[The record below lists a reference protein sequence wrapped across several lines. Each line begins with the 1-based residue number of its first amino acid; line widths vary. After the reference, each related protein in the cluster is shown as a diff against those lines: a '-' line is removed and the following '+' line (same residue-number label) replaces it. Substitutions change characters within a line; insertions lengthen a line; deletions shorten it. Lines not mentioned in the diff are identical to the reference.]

1 MAEQRLKFTIAYNG
15 ARFRGWQKGNGRTVQ
30 DTIIAAIEQA
40 LPDVVGIR
48 VDGAGRT
55 DAGVHAEG
63 QVVSVVLSEPVDPEK
78 LLASVNEALPDDVAV
93 LAIEPADVRFHARYH
108 AVARTY
114 RYTIVDGP
122 AGDPFL
128 RGLVWRRAGRLDVP
142 AMEAAALVLV
152 GEHDFA
158 AFTADKKRSNTVR
171 TVRSITFDR
180 RGRTPHQPSQ
190 PLDISIRG
198 DGFLWRQV
206 RMMVGALVLVGDGS
220 LTAGDLEGILASRDR
235 SRAPAP
241 APPWGLTL
249 VSVEYPGDQSNP
261 G

>member
-1 MAEQRLKFTIAYNG
+1 MTEERLKLTVAYNG

-30 DTIIAAIEQA
+30 DTLIAALGQA
-40 LPDVVGIR
+40 LPGMPEIR

-63 QVVSVVLSEPVDPEK
+63 QVASVVLPGRVDTAH
-78 LLASVNEALPDDVAV
+78 LLRELNRHLPDDLSV
-93 LAIEPADVRFHARYH
+93 LAVEEADDRFHARYH

-122 AGDPFL
+122 GGDPFL
-128 RGLVWRRAGRLDVP
+128 NGLVWRRRSKLSIP
-142 AMEAAALVLV
+142 AMEVAASVFL

-171 TVRSITFDR
+171 TVSSITITR
-180 RGRTPHQPSQ
+180 RAPAPHQPSR
-190 PLDISIRG
+190 PVDILITG

-206 RMMVGALVLVGDGS
+206 RNMVGALVLAGEGS
-220 LTAGDLEGILASRDR
+220 LAAGELAETLTSGDR

-241 APPWGLTL
+241 APAWGLTL
-249 VSVEYPGDQSNP
+249 VEVRYR
-261 G
+261 